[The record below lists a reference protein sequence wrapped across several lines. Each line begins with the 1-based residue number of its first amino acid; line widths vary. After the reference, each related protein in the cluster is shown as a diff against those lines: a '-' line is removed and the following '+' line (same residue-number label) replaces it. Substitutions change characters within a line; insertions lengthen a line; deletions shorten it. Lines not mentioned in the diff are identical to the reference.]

1 MSAENAEVVL
11 RLADAL
17 NLHEPTEEDF
27 APFVTPDW
35 TGTNVAT
42 AVTDKTYHG
51 TAGAADGPS
60 PGDR

>member
-1 MSAENAEVVL
+1 VSAENAEVVL